1 MWVVGFCVSGTVL
14 TAGASLSRA
23 RLVDVALT
31 ILASA
36 GFSVPPE
43 MQGKPRMREA
53 KPGRASAKN
62 RSGSEDRPAY
72 AETDY
77 PHRAFGWSALRALR
91 SGKYLYIQAP
101 ERELYNQS
109 ADPAAARNLARD
121 TKAVADTMAAQLD
134 DFHQK
139 TSQTLI
145 DLAKPDPDQMKKLQA
160 LGYVGSAAG
169 KKKE

>member
-1 MWVVGFCVSGTVL
+1 M
-14 TAGASLSRA
+14 
-23 RLVDVALT
+23 
-31 ILASA
+31 
-36 GFSVPPE
+36 
-43 MQGKPRMREA
+43 
-53 KPGRASAKN
+53 
-62 RSGSEDRPAY
+62 
-72 AETDY
+72 
-77 PHRAFGWSALRALR
+77 
-91 SGKYLYIQAP
+91 QAP

-109 ADPAAARNLARD
+109 ADPAAARNLAGD

-169 KKKE
+169 KEKEEKKHVGIDTKNKNENTKILKDDMVQM

>member
-1 MWVVGFCVSGTVL
+1 MDQVL
-14 TAGASLSRA
+14 SVWSIA
-23 RLVDVALT
+23 R
-31 ILASA
+31 
-36 GFSVPPE
+36 P
-43 MQGKPRMREA
+43 GK
-53 KPGRASAKN
+53 ASAKSAN
-62 RSGSEDRPAY
+62 EGEDRPAY

-91 SGKYLYIQAP
+91 SGKYLYSQAP

-109 ADPAAARNLARD
+109 ADPAAARNLAGD

-169 KKKE
+169 TEKDE